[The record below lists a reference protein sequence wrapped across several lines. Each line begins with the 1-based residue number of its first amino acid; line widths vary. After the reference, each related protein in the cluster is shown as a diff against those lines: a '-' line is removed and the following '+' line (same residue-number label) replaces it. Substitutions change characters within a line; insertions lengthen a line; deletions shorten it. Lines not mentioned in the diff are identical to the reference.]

1 MLLYIAVCEG
11 VSFGVCNPKE
21 TPLLAWGEY
30 LFRVREFF
38 FMFVGKWWGGADS
51 GWRYD
56 GQWKDGVANGQGTK
70 WKPNGSVYL
79 KGHFT
84 GPNTVS

>member
-1 MLLYIAVCEG
+1 
-11 VSFGVCNPKE
+11 
-21 TPLLAWGEY
+21 
-30 LFRVREFF
+30 
-38 FMFVGKWWGGADS
+38 MFVGKWWGGADS